1 MKKNFQKSPNWISK
15 TLLLSTNPLR
25 PLQNDISNP
34 YTIYS
39 TWELLASICPLYM
52 VLWKV
57 APMLQQNNRKM
68 KICFDS
74 FEERCFV
81 KKTNAQVGSAKL
93 HGFEVLLTKNEIH
106 VRFCL
111 TLFLKSQF
119 FFHKSTFDFQ
129 LRLGIGF

>member
-39 TWELLASICPLYM
+39 TLELLASICPLYM

-68 KICFDS
+68 KVCFDS
-74 FEERCFV
+74 FKEICFV
-81 KKTNAQVGSAKL
+81 FNKKYAQVGSAKL
-93 HGFEVLLTKNEIH
+93 HGFEVVLTKNEIH

-111 TLFLKSQF
+111 TLFPKS
-119 FFHKSTFDFQ
+119 
-129 LRLGIGF
+129 